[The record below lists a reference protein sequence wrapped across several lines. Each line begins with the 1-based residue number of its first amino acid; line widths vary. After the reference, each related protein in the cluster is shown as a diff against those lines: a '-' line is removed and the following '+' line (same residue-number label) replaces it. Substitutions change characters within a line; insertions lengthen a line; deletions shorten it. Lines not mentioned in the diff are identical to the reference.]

1 MLLFNQIILSFL
13 SLSLNMIVLL
23 LVTIPT
29 DPYIKK
35 RPNFFLHIV
44 FPYHNL

>member
-13 SLSLNMIVLL
+13 SLSLTMIVLL
-23 LVTIPT
+23 LVTTPT
-29 DPYIKK
+29 DPYKK
-35 RPNFFLHIV
+35 ETFFFLHIV